1 MLRNVFA
8 VIGGIAFGSIV
19 NMILV
24 TTGAALIPA
33 PEGVD
38 VSDPASMAAGAH
50 LFEARHFVFPFL
62 AHAAGTFV
70 GALTAA
76 LLATVHKIWFAL
88 GIGVLSLACGIT
100 AAFLIP
106 APVEFMAIDL
116 ILAYLP
122 MAWLGWFLAVRFA
135 PDESGADETSDG

>member
-1 MLRNVFA
+1 
-8 VIGGIAFGSIV
+8 
-19 NMILV
+19 
-24 TTGAALIPA
+24 
-33 PEGVD
+33 
-38 VSDPASMAAGAH
+38 
-50 LFEARHFVFPFL
+50 
-62 AHAAGTFV
+62 FV